1 MDTDARDSC
10 LRAVRLVARNARLC
24 ASIDRMSPQYLSA
37 VESSERMVERAQNY
51 YNTMKQ
57 GHELTERAVR
67 LVATALVEARQ
78 CAVALGARLAEP
90 EDFEAMAGKIERAIT
105 RAEGLSTPPP
115 ED

>member
-1 MDTDARDSC
+1 
-10 LRAVRLVARNARLC
+10 
-24 ASIDRMSPQYLSA
+24 MSSQYLSA

-78 CAVALGARLAEP
+78 CVVALGARLAEP
-90 EDFEAMAGKIERAIT
+90 ADFEALAGKIERAVV
-105 RAEGLSTPPP
+105 RAEGLSKLPP
-115 ED
+115 DA